1 MDPRKLT
8 EILKATIDPE
18 PVNRKQ
24 AEEQL
29 NQVHIYRRKKIG
41 DMCFFLCHKMMYGL
55 CTYLAK
61 NIPKNFCAFAS
72 KPYISLSLCGAAHA
86 KCDFRMKKK

>member
-29 NQVHIYRRKKIG
+29 NQVHTKKKSAT
-41 DMCFFLCHKMMYGL
+41 CAFSLHKMM
-55 CTYLAK
+55 C
-61 NIPKNFCAFAS
+61 
-72 KPYISLSLCGAAHA
+72 
-86 KCDFRMKKK
+86 RV